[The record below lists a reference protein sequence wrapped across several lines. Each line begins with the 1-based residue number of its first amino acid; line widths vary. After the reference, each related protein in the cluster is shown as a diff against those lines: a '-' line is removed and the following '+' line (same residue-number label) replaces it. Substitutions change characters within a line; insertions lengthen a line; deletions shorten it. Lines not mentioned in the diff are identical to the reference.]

1 MIQQKLDRCPKG
13 LKAVTRIY
21 LYTCVPCRI
30 IHNSQNVEA
39 TKVSIKGWMDKIKV
53 TRASNGMLLF
63 NCPVMSNTLRPHGL
77 QHTRP
82 PCPSASPEVCPS
94 SRPLHRWCHP
104 AISSSDTLFSFCP
117 QSFPAS
123 GTFPMSQLFCIRWP
137 KYRAVI
143 PFTDHCLFVV
153 KKFVSLKL
161 WAMPC
166 KGTQDGQVIV
176 ESSDKTWSTC
186 RKEWQT
192 TPVYL
197 LWEPHELYK

>member
-137 KYRAVI
+137 KDWNFSFSISPSDKYSV
-143 PFTDHCLFVV
+143 LM
-153 KKFVSLKL
+153 SLKIEWFDL
-161 WAMPC
+161 LAVQ
-166 KGTQDGQVIV
+166 GTLR
-176 ESSDKTWSTC
+176 S
-186 RKEWQT
+186 
-192 TPVYL
+192 L
-197 LWEPHELYK
+197 L